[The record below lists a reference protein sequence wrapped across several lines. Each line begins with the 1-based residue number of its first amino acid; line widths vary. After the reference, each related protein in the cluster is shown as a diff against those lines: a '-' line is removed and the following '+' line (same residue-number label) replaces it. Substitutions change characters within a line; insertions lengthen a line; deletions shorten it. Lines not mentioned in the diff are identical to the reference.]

1 MVTAI
6 HKKLGIML
14 CLRAVSLATFC
25 ILVSSV
31 WSSVYAAQKVILYGD
46 NDYAPYSF
54 DRGGNLGG
62 LYVDVLQEAARRIAA
77 DYDVSIM
84 MVPWKRG
91 LKSMETGEIFALFPP
106 YLRKVERPY
115 ISVYSEPLYE
125 EVVAVFCTPE
135 AATRVLGQSFPDG
148 YAGMLFANNLGF
160 IAAGEAFQKM
170 RDAGPIRVEDANGT
184 EVNIRKLLGARVDCY
199 VNDRLSVQS
208 AVKAAGGSGS
218 EVVETAVVS
227 AEKAYVGYSA
237 QAIAVTPWANDF
249 IEKLNGAIR
258 EMRADGS
265 LQRLMTQ

>member
-1 MVTAI
+1 M
-6 HKKLGIML
+6 
-14 CLRAVSLATFC
+14 FC
-25 ILVSSV
+25 ILVDGV
-31 WSSVYAAQKVILYGD
+31 WSSVYAAQKVTLYGD

-54 DRGGNLGG
+54 DRGGNPSG
-62 LYVDVLQEAARRIAA
+62 LYVDVLQEAARRITA
-77 DYDVSIM
+77 DYDVSIATI
-84 MVPWKRG
+84 PWKRG
-91 LKSMETGEIFALFPP
+91 LKALEVGEIFALFPP
-106 YLRKVERPY
+106 YLWKTQRPY
-115 ISVYSEPLYE
+115 ISVYSEFLYE
-125 EVVAVFCTPE
+125 EVVAVFCTPD
-135 AATRVLGQSFPDG
+135 AALRVEGQSFPAG

-170 RDAGPIRVEDANGT
+170 RDAGTIRVEDANGT
-184 EVNIRKLLGARVDCY
+184 DVNIKKLLGARVDCY

-218 EVVETAVVS
+218 EVVETAVVN

>member
-1 MVTAI
+1 M
-6 HKKLGIML
+6 
-14 CLRAVSLATFC
+14 
-25 ILVSSV
+25 
-31 WSSVYAAQKVILYGD
+31 
-46 NDYAPYSF
+46 
-54 DRGGNLGG
+54 
-62 LYVDVLQEAARRIAA
+62 
-77 DYDVSIM
+77 
-84 MVPWKRG
+84 
-91 LKSMETGEIFALFPP
+91 FPP
-106 YLRKVERPY
+106 YLWKTQRPY
-115 ISVYSEPLYE
+115 ISVYSEFLYE
-125 EVVAVFCTPE
+125 EVVAVFCTPD
-135 AATRVLGQSFPDG
+135 AALRVEGQPFPDG

-170 RDAGPIRVEDANGT
+170 RDAGAIRVEDANGT
-184 EVNIRKLLGARVDCY
+184 EVNIKKLLGARVDCY